1 MVLRSYET
9 SFSKY
14 PAVNMPL
21 IKVASGVVNQTP
33 MAWKTN
39 QDHIIGAIQR
49 ARDENVSIL
58 CLPELCITGYSC
70 EDYFF
75 AKDLTDQAERS
86 LLEILP
92 STGGMIVS
100 VGLPVRHNNRLY
112 NAACLMVN
120 KQILGFYCKQNLA
133 NNGVHY
139 ETRWFHAWPAG
150 VVENIEIG
158 ELSYPIG
165 DVIFELSGRD
175 AEQIRLAFE
184 ICEDA
189 WVPNR
194 PGRRHYERG
203 VDVIL
208 NPSASHFAFHKFLTR
223 ERLVLDGSR
232 SFGCSYIY
240 TNLLGNEAGR
250 IVFDGDAMIAS
261 NGELLVSSP
270 RFSYEDFLVT
280 TAVIDTDLTRL
291 NQIQN
296 RTQLTK
302 DKTWLVKGRY
312 DFPELLPVPQQVAEL
327 EAFEKGGALKEEE
340 FARAVCLGLFD
351 YLRKSRSNGF
361 TISLS
366 GGADSCACTALCGL
380 MIRLADESIGMKR
393 FKEKLSYI
401 KAIQSAKTEEDL
413 ALALIH
419 NIYQGTENSSEDT
432 LESARS
438 LAESIGSTF
447 YNINING
454 LVETYKKLIEEQ
466 IGRSLTW
473 EQDDIALQNIQA
485 RVRAPGV
492 WLLTNLSNHLLLAT
506 SNRSEAAVGYATM
519 DGDTSGSISPLA
531 GIDKHYLRQWLRWL
545 ETVGCDVKGKHIRIE
560 GLKKVNQLQPTA
572 ELRPLERSQTD
583 EADLMPYD
591 FLNLLERHAIRDR
604 KSPVESFKNMQITF
618 KGIYSD
624 DQIHRWTERFFKLW
638 SRNQWKRERYAPSFH
653 LDDLNLDPR
662 SWCRFPILSGGFEKE
677 LEELGAYV
685 RGTVKQNGR
694 KRIGF

>member
-1 MVLRSYET
+1 
-9 SFSKY
+9 
-14 PAVNMPL
+14 MPL
-21 IKVASGVVNQTP
+21 IKAASGVVNQTP
-33 MAWKTN
+33 MAWEIN
-39 QDHIIGAIQR
+39 QKNIINAIEE
-49 ARDENVSIL
+49 ARRQEVSLL
-58 CLPELCITGYSC
+58 CLPELCITGYGC

-75 AKDLTDQAERS
+75 AQDLADQAKS
-86 LLEILP
+86 ALVEIV
-92 STGGMIVS
+92 SHTANMVVS

-112 NAACLMVN
+112 NAACLIVD
-120 KQILGFYCKQNLA
+120 KQIAGFYCKQNLA

-139 ETRWFHAWPAG
+139 ETRWFHAWPVG
-150 VVENIEIG
+150 VVESIEIN

-165 DVIFELSGRD
+165 DVIFELSQGGFQGVRVG
-175 AEQIRLAFE
+175 FE

-189 WVPNR
+189 WVANR

-203 VDVIL
+203 VDIIL

-240 TNLLGNEAGR
+240 TNLLGNESGR
-250 IVFDGDAMIAS
+250 ILFDGDAMIAS

-280 TAVIDTDLTRL
+280 SAVIDTDLTRL

-296 RTQLTK
+296 RSQLLK
-302 DKTWLVKGRY
+302 DKAWLVKSRFE
-312 DFPELLPVPQQVAEL
+312 FPEILPVPHQRAEL

-340 FARAVCLGLFD
+340 FARAVCLALFD

-366 GGADSCACTALCGL
+366 GGADSCACTALCSL
-380 MIRLADESIGMKR
+380 MIRLADESIGLDG
-393 FKEKLSYI
+393 FKKKLSYI
-401 KAIQSAKTEEDL
+401 KEIQSAKTEEDV
-413 ALALIH
+413 AKALIH

-447 YNINING
+447 YNMSING
-454 LVETYKKLIEEQ
+454 LVETYKGLIEEQ
-466 IGRSLTW
+466 IGRPLTW
-473 EQDDIALQNIQA
+473 DKDDIALQNIQA

-492 WLLTNLSNHLLLAT
+492 WLLTNLHNHLLLAT

-531 GIDKHYLRQWLRWL
+531 GIDKHYLRQWLQWL
-545 ETVGCDVKGKHIRIE
+545 EVAGCQVKGRHIKIE
-560 GLKKVNQLQPTA
+560 GLKKVNSLQPTA
-572 ELRPLERSQTD
+572 ELRPLERNQTD

-591 FLNLLERHAIRDR
+591 FLNSLERLAIHDK
-604 KSPVESFKNMQITF
+604 KSPLDCYKHIQTAF
-618 KGIYSD
+618 KGLYSD
-624 DQIHRWTERFFKLW
+624 DLILVWTERFFRLW

-662 SWCRFPILSGGFEKE
+662 SWCRFPILSGGFDKE
-677 LEELGAYV
+677 LEELRAYV
-685 RGTVKQNGR
+685 AGKAMAGGR

>member
-1 MVLRSYET
+1 
-9 SFSKY
+9 
-14 PAVNMPL
+14 MPRL
-21 IKVASGVVNQTP
+21 KAASGVVNHTP

-39 QDHIIGAIQR
+39 QEHIISAIEQ
-49 ARDENVSIL
+49 ARDQQVSLL
-58 CLPELCITGYSC
+58 CLPELCITGYGC

-75 AKDLTDQAERS
+75 AQDLADQAERS
-86 LLEILP
+86 LLEIVGHT
-92 STGGMIVS
+92 SGMIVS

-112 NAACLMVN
+112 NAACLIVN
-120 KQILGFYCKQNLA
+120 KQISGFYCKQNLA

-139 ETRWFHAWPAG
+139 ETRWFHAWPVG
-150 VVENIEIG
+150 LVENIEIN
-158 ELSYPIG
+158 EIAYPIG
-165 DVIFELSGRD
+165 DVIFEVSGRNSD
-175 AEQIRLAFE
+175 TVRIAFE

-189 WVPNR
+189 WVANR
-194 PGRRHYERG
+194 PGRRHYEKG
-203 VDVIL
+203 VDIIL
-208 NPSASHFAFHKFLTR
+208 NPSASHFAFYKFLTR

-250 IVFDGDAMIAS
+250 ILFDGDAMIAS

-270 RFSYEDFLVT
+270 RFSYEDFLIT
-280 TAVIDTDLTRL
+280 SAIIDTDITRL

-296 RTQLTK
+296 RSQLAK
-302 DKTWLVKGRY
+302 DKAWLVKSRY
-312 DFPELLPVPQQVAEL
+312 DFPEIAPVPQQVAEL

-340 FARAVCLGLFD
+340 FARAVCLALFD

-380 MIRLADESIGMKR
+380 MISLADESIGMDR

-401 KAIQSAKTEEDL
+401 KGIQDAKTEAEI
-413 ALALIH
+413 ALVLIH
-419 NIYQGTENSSEDT
+419 NIYQGTENSSTDT
-432 LESARS
+432 LESAQS

-454 LVETYKKLIEEQ
+454 LVETYKGLIEEQ
-466 IGRSLTW
+466 IGRKLSW
-473 EQDDIALQNIQA
+473 EADDIALQNIQA

-545 ETVGCDVKGKHIRIE
+545 EVGGCEVKGRHIKIE
-560 GLKKVNQLQPTA
+560 GLKKVNSLQPTA
-572 ELRPLERSQTD
+572 ELRPIERNQTD

-591 FLNLLERHAIRDR
+591 FLNSLERLAIRDK
-604 KSPVESFKNMQITF
+604 KSPLLSYKSMQVAF
-618 KGIYSD
+618 KGLYSD
-624 DQIHRWTERFFKLW
+624 EQILAWTERFFKLW
-638 SRNQWKRERYAPSFH
+638 SRNQWKRERFAPSFH

-662 SWCRFPILSGGFEKE
+662 SWCRFPILSGGFETE
-677 LEELGAYV
+677 LEELREYV
-685 RGTVKQNGR
+685 KGVSSQGGR

>member
-1 MVLRSYET
+1 
-9 SFSKY
+9 
-14 PAVNMPL
+14 
-21 IKVASGVVNQTP
+21 
-33 MAWKTN
+33 MAWESNTKHILKAIEEAKK
-39 QDHIIGAIQR
+39 QD
-49 ARDENVSIL
+49 VSLL
-58 CLPELCITGYSC
+58 CLPELCITGYGC

-75 AKDLTDQAERS
+75 AQDLVDQA
-86 LLEILP
+86 LKCLHEIVQA
-92 STGGMIVS
+92 TAGIIVA
-100 VGLPVRHNNRLY
+100 VGLPVRHNNSLY
-112 NAACLMVN
+112 NTACLVAN
-120 KQILGFYCKQNLA
+120 KQIIGFYCKQNLA
-133 NNGVHY
+133 NNGIHY
-139 ETRWFHAWPAG
+139 EARWFRPWPAG
-150 VVENIEIG
+150 LVESIEIDQM
-158 ELSYPIG
+158 LYPIG
-165 DVIFELSGRD
+165 DVIFDLSG
-175 AEQIRLAFE
+175 IRIGFE

-189 WVPNR
+189 WVSNR

-232 SFGCSYIY
+232 SFGCSYVY

-250 IVFDGDAMIAS
+250 AIYDGDAMIAS
-261 NGELLVSSP
+261 NGEMLVTSD
-270 RFSYEDFLVT
+270 RFSYEDYLII
-280 TAVIDTDLTRL
+280 TAVIDIDNTRL
-291 NQIQN
+291 NQLQN
-296 RTQLTK
+296 KISTSNK
-302 DKTWLVKGRY
+302 DKTWRVAGRF
-312 DFPELLPVPQQVAEL
+312 DFPEINPVPQQIAAL

-340 FARAVCLGLFD
+340 FARAVSLGLFD
-351 YLRKSRSNGF
+351 YLRKSRSKGF

-380 MIRLADESIGMKR
+380 MIRLADESIGLKR

-401 KAIQSAKTEEDL
+401 KDIQSAKTEDDV

-438 LAESIGSTF
+438 LALSIGSTF

-454 LVETYKKLIEEQ
+454 LVETYKGLIEEQ
-466 IGRSLTW
+466 IGRKLSW
-473 EQDDIALQNIQA
+473 ETDDIALQNIQA

-506 SNRSEAAVGYATM
+506 SNRSEVAVGYATM

-545 ETVGCDVKGKHIRIE
+545 ETVGCEVKGKHIRIE
-560 GLKKVNQLQPTA
+560 GLHKVNALQPTA
-572 ELRPLERSQTD
+572 ELRPLALNQTD

-591 FLNLLERHAIRDR
+591 FLDALEKVAIRDK
-604 KSPVESFKNMQITF
+604 KSPVVCYKHMLVKYNGT
-618 KGIYSD
+618 YSD
-624 DQIHRWTERFFKLW
+624 IQILGWTERFFRLW

-677 LEELGAYV
+677 LEELREYAGGNGGRNS
-685 RGTVKQNGR
+685 RG
-694 KRIGF
+694 RIGF

>member
-1 MVLRSYET
+1 
-9 SFSKY
+9 
-14 PAVNMPL
+14 
-21 IKVASGVVNQTP
+21 
-33 MAWKTN
+33 MAWESNTKHILQAIEEAKK
-39 QDHIIGAIQR
+39 QD
-49 ARDENVSIL
+49 VSLL
-58 CLPELCITGYSC
+58 CLPELCVSGYGC

-75 AKDLTDQAERS
+75 AQDLVDQAQKC
-86 LLEILP
+86 LHEIVRA
-92 STGGMIVS
+92 TAGIIVA
-100 VGLPVRHNNRLY
+100 VGLPVRHNNSLY
-112 NAACLMVN
+112 NAACLIAN
-120 KQILGFYCKQNLA
+120 KQIIGFYCKQNLA
-133 NNGVHY
+133 NNGIHY
-139 ETRWFHAWPAG
+139 EARWFRPWPAG
-150 VVENIEIG
+150 LVESIEIDQM
-158 ELSYPIG
+158 LYPIG
-165 DVIFELSGRD
+165 DVIFDLSG
-175 AEQIRLAFE
+175 IRIGFE

-189 WVPNR
+189 WVSNR

-232 SFGCSYIY
+232 SFGCSYVY

-250 IVFDGDAMIAS
+250 AIYDGDAMIAS
-261 NGELLVSSP
+261 NGEMLVTSD
-270 RFSYEDFLVT
+270 RFSYEDYLII
-280 TAVIDTDLTRL
+280 TAVIDTDNTRL
-291 NQIQN
+291 NQLQN
-296 RTQLTK
+296 KISSSNK
-302 DKTWLVKGRY
+302 DKTWRVAGRF
-312 DFPELLPVPQQVAEL
+312 DFPEISPVPQQIAEL

-340 FARAVCLGLFD
+340 FARAVSLGLFD

-380 MIRLADESIGMKR
+380 MIRLADESIGLKR

-401 KAIQSAKTEEDL
+401 KGIQSAKTEEDI

-419 NIYQGTENSSEDT
+419 NIYQGTENSSSDT
-432 LESARS
+432 LDSASS
-438 LAESIGSTF
+438 LALSIGSTF

-454 LVETYKKLIEEQ
+454 LVETYKGLIEDQ
-466 IGRSLTW
+466 IGRKLSWKT
-473 EQDDIALQNIQA
+473 DDIALQNIQA

-506 SNRSEAAVGYATM
+506 SNRSEVAVGYATM

-545 ETVGCDVKGKHIRIE
+545 ETVGCEVKGKHIRIE
-560 GLKKVNQLQPTA
+560 GLKKVNSLQPTA
-572 ELRPLERSQTD
+572 ELRPLELNQTD

-591 FLNLLERHAIRDR
+591 FLDALEKVAIRDK
-604 KSPVESFKNMQITF
+604 KSPVDCYRHMLVKYN
-618 KGIYSD
+618 GVYSD
-624 DQIHRWTERFFKLW
+624 AQVLGWTERFFKLW

-677 LEELGAYV
+677 LEELREYAGGNGGRNS
-685 RGTVKQNGR
+685 RG
-694 KRIGF
+694 RIGF